1 MGFLK
6 NLSIKS
12 VGNFVSDNI
21 KSTAK
26 DSARL
31 AQQYIN
37 NPITQSIAPLALS
50 AVGVPPEVYG
60 VISNLQNKGLNSL
73 QGIKEEVAGTEYS
86 EEIQGLTEQQY
97 QLILKDI
104 EDKKKQA
111 EEEEKQKK
119 EELKKKNRNKIY
131 IVVGGILLLATTVFV
146 TYKIAKKK

>member
-12 VGNFVSDNI
+12 VGNFVSNNV

-26 DSARL
+26 DSARI

-37 NPITQSIAPLALS
+37 NPVTQSLAPLALS

-60 VISNLQNKGLNSL
+60 IVSNLQNKGLNSL
-73 QGIKEEVAGTEYS
+73 QGIKDEVASGEYSEYS
-86 EEIQGLTEQQY
+86 EEIKGLSEEQY
-97 QLILKDI
+97 QRIVKTI
-104 EDKKKQA
+104 EDEKKQK
-111 EEEEKQKK
+111 E

-131 IVVGGILLLATTVFV
+131 ILVGGIFLIATTVFV

>member
-6 NLSIKS
+6 KISIKS
-12 VGNFVSDNI
+12 VGNFVSDNV
-21 KSTAK
+21 KSTVK

-37 NPITQSIAPLALS
+37 NPVTQSVAPLALS
-50 AVGVPPEVYG
+50 AIGVPPEVYG

-73 QGIKEEVAGTEYS
+73 QDIKDEVASGEYTEYS
-86 EEIQGLTEQQY
+86 EEIKGLSEEQY
-97 QLILKDI
+97 QKIVKTID
-104 EDKKKQA
+104 D
-111 EEEEKQKK
+111 EEKLKE

-131 IVVGGILLLATTVFV
+131 IFVGGVLLIVTAIFV

>member
-1 MGFLK
+1 MGFFK

-12 VGNFVSDNI
+12 VGNFVSNNV

-26 DSARL
+26 DSARI

-37 NPITQSIAPLALS
+37 NPVTQSLAPLALS
-50 AVGVPPEVYG
+50 SIGVPPEVYG

-73 QGIKEEVAGTEYS
+73 QGIKDEVASGEYSEYS
-86 EEIQGLTEQQY
+86 EEIKGLSEEQY
-97 QLILKDI
+97 QRIVKTIDD
-104 EDKKKQA
+104 EKKQK
-111 EEEEKQKK
+111 E

-131 IVVGGILLLATTVFV
+131 LLVGGIFLIATTVFV

>member
-12 VGNFVSDNI
+12 VGNFVSNNV

-60 VISNLQNKGLNSL
+60 VVSNLQNKGLNSL
-73 QGIKEEVAGTEYS
+73 QGIKEEVIGTEYS
-86 EEIQGLTEQQY
+86 DEIQGLSEEQY
-97 QLILKDI
+97 QVILKTI
-104 EDKKKQA
+104 EEEKKQ
-111 EEEEKQKK
+111 EEEKQK
-119 EELKKKNRNKIY
+119 EAKKKENKNKLY
-131 IVVGGILLLATTVFV
+131 IIFGGIFLVATTVFV